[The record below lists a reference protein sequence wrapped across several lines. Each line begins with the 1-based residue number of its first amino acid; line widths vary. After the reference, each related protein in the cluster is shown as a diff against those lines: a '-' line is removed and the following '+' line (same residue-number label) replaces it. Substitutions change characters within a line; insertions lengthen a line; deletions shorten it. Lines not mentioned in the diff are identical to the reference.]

1 MLKAKIEEQ
10 SKELNTR
17 QEIMEK
23 LETENYQ
30 LKQKFGK
37 KQHEEE
43 KSLHPNS

>member
-23 LETENYQ
+23 LEIENNQ

-37 KQHEEE
+37 KQEEE